1 MGDLVKDSQLSA
13 HLQAA
18 ATALTH
24 VRGGFSDFIH
34 DALGIKDRIQTWRLG
49 FLITKKKSQEFWLKK
64 KGSWDWRPH

>member
-13 HLQAA
+13 HLQPA

-34 DALGIKDRIQTWRLG
+34 DALGIKDRNKTWRLG
-49 FLITKKKSQEFWLKK
+49 FLIIKKSKEFWLKK
-64 KGSWDWRPH
+64 KGSWDRRPH